1 MRSSEDGPARQSSSW
16 SSIVPPASTCQ
27 SSRFDA
33 SRKAP
38 SASVAFEAIVW
49 GSVFAAAFSSR
60 IRVAERIEASLR
72 ASIFGLDA
80 SNDAT

>member
-1 MRSSEDGPARQSSSW
+1 
-16 SSIVPPASTCQ
+16 
-27 SSRFDA
+27 
-33 SRKAP
+33 
-38 SASVAFEAIVW
+38 VAFEAIVW